1 MNSRKR
7 LLKDQKLYLIVNLTH
22 SQRPSIAKLRR
33 LLNNGIDILQ
43 LRSKGV
49 SDSLFLKYALELR
62 KLSSAYKKLFI
73 INDRVDI
80 ALASGADGLH
90 IGQDDIRP
98 DVARKILG
106 SEKIIG
112 LSTHSHSQIDK
123 ALSLNTLDYIGI
135 GPVFKT
141 STKLSAKPIGL
152 TLIRYLSRKRDA
164 LAFFA
169 IGGIGPDNIE
179 AVRKAGA
186 RRIAVASAIV
196 DSKAPISVLKEIR
209 KVLDEAD

>member
-98 DVARKILG
+98 DVA
-106 SEKIIG
+106 
-112 LSTHSHSQIDK
+112 
-123 ALSLNTLDYIGI
+123 
-135 GPVFKT
+135 
-141 STKLSAKPIGL
+141 
-152 TLIRYLSRKRDA
+152 
-164 LAFFA
+164 
-169 IGGIGPDNIE
+169 
-179 AVRKAGA
+179 
-186 RRIAVASAIV
+186 
-196 DSKAPISVLKEIR
+196 
-209 KVLDEAD
+209 